1 MASDTMALPD
11 CQIVCASPKMCVPQA
26 TALPEMVHMGG
37 QTGSVLAE
45 ALVCWLW
52 DMCSSGTW
60 QGLTNSCDA
69 WSFCSP
75 LILGPSLS
83 VSHERR
89 L

>member
-11 CQIVCASPKMCVPQA
+11 CQIVCAFSKICVLHAP
-26 TALPEMVHMGG
+26 ALLEMVHMSGP
-37 QTGSVLAE
+37 TGSVLAE

-60 QGLTNSCDA
+60 QGLTNSSDA

-75 LILGPSLS
+75 LIFGPSLTE
-83 VSHERR
+83 SHECG